1 MPFSARTRRKCWDI
15 RNRIYPKED
24 GASAFFRRTVLT
36 LVSPEAIVVDVGCGR
51 EAEFVRSIASSF
63 AVAYGIDIEI
73 PEQITDGNLT
83 LLPGDADAIP
93 LGDASVDIV
102 TSIHMIEHVSD
113 PASILQECKRILKP
127 GGSILLYAPSKWYP
141 PLVLGRLL
149 PHRLRQLVN
158 RAITG
163 TPLNDTFP
171 TYYRAN
177 TKRALIRLAE
187 SLGLRPVRIEYR
199 RSHPEHA
206 MFSVLAY
213 RAAVAVER
221 ALSRSKSLAF
231 LRPLIFCHFQ
241 SEDTV

>member
-1 MPFSARTRRKCWDI
+1 MPFTARTRRKCQDI
-15 RNRIYPKED
+15 RNRIYPKEHRA
-24 GASAFFRRTVLT
+24 GVFFRKTVLALASSET
-36 LVSPEAIVVDVGCGR
+36 VVVDVGCGR
-51 EAEFVRSIASSF
+51 EAEFIRSIASSF
-63 AVAYGIDIEI
+63 GVAYGIDIEI

-83 LLPGDADAIP
+83 LLPGDASAIP
-93 LGDASVDIV
+93 LGDASVDVV
-102 TSIHMIEHVSD
+102 TSIHVIEHVSD

-127 GGSILLYAPSKWYP
+127 SGSILMYAPSKWYP
-141 PLVLGRLL
+141 TLVLGRLL
-149 PHRLRQLVN
+149 PHRLRQLAN

-187 SLGLRPVRIEYR
+187 SLGLRPVRIEYMR
-199 RSHPEHA
+199 NHPEYA

-221 ALSRSKSLAF
+221 TLFRWNSLAF
-231 LRPLIFCHFQ
+231 LRPFIFCHFQ
-241 SEDTV
+241 LKGAV